1 MIPET
6 MHPVCAHHPVSS
18 LGHPLLTPSHVTLID
33 NAVAWQYGG
42 GVLSPQSS
50 LTLVAG
56 SLASNQTYQLMVQ
69 MENRENS
76 SDRAVGYVV
85 VRVENKQSQLITIG

>member
-1 MIPET
+1 M
-6 MHPVCAHHPVSS
+6 
-18 LGHPLLTPSHVTLID
+18 
-33 NAVAWQYGG
+33 AWQYRG

-85 VRVENKQSQLITIG
+85 VRVENEQSQLITIG